1 MSGHIF
7 FRQYVLGLPR
17 KTCPAKISS
26 GDRCDWSASILTSK
40 GIKLLLYHS
49 LFSSR
54 LNYCQLVWGTTTV
67 TNLNQVYLVQKKCVR
82 HIFNAHFAASTNVLF
97 CSSGIVKVHQI
108 YNYTLSRK
116 YKLETRKNITN
127 LRVLANLG
135 IRHLNY
141 PTWHGENWEVDTA
154 RLNSGKESYTLPSL
168 LNHYD
173 LNNFDLFISGY
184 PQVIYS
190 DV

>member
-1 MSGHIF
+1 MSVHIF
-7 FRQYVLGLPR
+7 SANMSWDCHVRHVLQKLAQMTGVIGWLRYLLP
-17 KTCPAKISS
+17 
-26 GDRCDWSASILTSK
+26 K

-141 PTWHGENWEVDTA
+141 PT
-154 RLNSGKESYTLPSL
+154 
-168 LNHYD
+168 
-173 LNNFDLFISGY
+173 
-184 PQVIYS
+184 
-190 DV
+190 